1 MSFLSNADKKKIVFT
16 LLVFILLIINIVVSA
31 LLFLDI
37 QIIEMPE
44 TTIEIDL
51 IEIDAKEIILQTS
64 IEIYNP
70 NRFEI
75 IVDNFEVVTNTI
87 NGDEIA
93 RINIDGGS
101 ISSNSKKIFES
112 SDAIAFKGQGYS
124 TLTSKVV
131 GTVGVNFLGFIKKTL
146 PIAVNIITSVG
157 DVIEDIS
164 APITHISVDFG
175 ELTQEGIDFTGLFDI
190 YNPNSIE
197 MYIEDF
203 TVEIETETGEIVGKL
218 NVTGG
223 TIPAKSSFILNG
235 FGRIFIEAL
244 NAQSLIVNLSSVAG
258 VKIAGINKS
267 IPFSIDTH
275 INIPGLDDILSMDA
289 PTDAI
294 IKSDM
299 KATFRGFISYMTL
312 EVNNPNKIGL
322 IARDVTFSIYRA
334 DGDEKKLVGRSIIEE
349 EEVGAENSTEIKT
362 QILLPYSKLF
372 LSLGKRFLPDALFVL
387 IRANITIPGVDSHI
401 WVGVS
406 GYQDMHPFF

>member
-1 MSFLSNADKKKIVFT
+1 MSFLSNSDKKKIVFT
-16 LLVFILLIINIVVSA
+16 LLVFILLIINIIVSA

-51 IEIDAKEIILQTS
+51 IEIDAKELLLQTS
-64 IEIYNP
+64 IEIYNS

-75 IVDNFEVVTNTI
+75 IVDNFEVVTKTI

-112 SDAIAFKGQGYS
+112 SDAIEFKGQGYS
-124 TLTSKVV
+124 TLASKVT

-146 PIAVNIITSVG
+146 PIAVNIITSLG

-164 APITHISVDFG
+164 APITHISINFG
-175 ELTQEGIDFTGLFDI
+175 ELTQEGIDFTGLIDI
-190 YNPNSIE
+190 YNPNPIE

-203 TVEIETETGEIVGKL
+203 TVEIETETGEIVGNL

-223 TIPAKSSFILNG
+223 TIPVKSSFILNG
-235 FGRIFIEAL
+235 YGRIFIEAL
-244 NAQSLIVNLSSVAG
+244 NAQTLLVNMSSIAG

-267 IPFSIDTH
+267 IPFSIDTR
-275 INIPGLDDILSMDA
+275 INIPRLDDILSLDA

-299 KATFRGFISYMTL
+299 KATLRGFTADMTL
-312 EVNNPNKIGL
+312 EVSNPNRIGL
-322 IARDVTFSIYRA
+322 IARDVIFSIYRA
-334 DGDEKKLVGRSIIEE
+334 DGDEKELVGRSIIEE
-349 EEVGAENSTEIKT
+349 AEVGAEDTTEIPT

-372 LSLGKRFLPDALFVL
+372 YSRGKGFLPDALLVL
-387 IRANITIPGVDSHI
+387 IRANITVPGVDTHI
-401 WVGVS
+401 WIGVS